1 MKANRIFN
9 MLTTIYICM
18 MIAYNFL
25 VTGVAIYELGATG
38 EQVYFWASLMFGALG
53 IMGFLALL

>member
-1 MKANRIFN
+1 